1 MGFKSKET
9 ILELGKIVK
18 HPSGK
23 TVKLVMYSFYPNAL
37 GKMETCVFWKEV
49 SNKRNKKLRGGKPWN

>member
-1 MGFKSKET
+1 MGFNSKET
-9 ILELGKIVK
+9 ILELGKVVK

-37 GKMETCVFWKEV
+37 GKMETCVFWREV
-49 SNKRNKKLRGGKPWN
+49 DSKKSRKIKGGKPWS